1 MNRLRTLTLG
11 CVAVFGVACTSQ
23 QNAEMAHAPAT
34 LGSPV
39 EREGIIYTPVS
50 VGSQG
55 CLLYHIKIP
64 GGQAPAA
71 LAYQGTDGRFSYGRP
86 EHCVKKATGSTT
98 PR

>member
-1 MNRLRTLTLG
+1 M
-11 CVAVFGVACTSQ
+11 AVFGVACTSQ
-23 QNAEMAHAPAT
+23 HEAEMGHGPAG

-39 EREGIIYTPVS
+39 VREGIVYTPMS

-71 LAYQGTDGRFSYGRP
+71 MAYQSTDGQFSYGRP
-86 EHCVKKATGSTT
+86 DHCVRKAGTE
-98 PR
+98 